1 GPAETPES
9 SKEDRAAKYEA
20 AFGRFV
26 RGGLDQLAPE
36 ERSLMFEHRAQA
48 EGTPSAGGYL
58 VPPGYRAVMTDS
70 MKAFGGLLNLAN
82 VVTTATGNPLQWP
95 TTDTT
100 SHKGAILAENTQ
112 IAEQDITFGT
122 RTLGAYTYTSKLVRV
137 SLQLL
142 QDSAFDLDSW
152 LPRKLGERIGRAVAD
167 DLILGDDSGKPEG
180 ILHNVTTSASGV
192 AASGILYDDMINL

>member
-1 GPAETPES
+1 RMREIVARASEENRDFTAEERAEWDDRLEPRIAEVSKDIERLEREAQLSTIDYRQVLEAQGPAETPES

-82 VVTTATGNPLQWP
+82 VITTATGNPLQWP

-137 SLQLL
+137 SL
-142 QDSAFDLDSW
+142 
-152 LPRKLGERIGRAVAD
+152 
-167 DLILGDDSGKPEG
+167 
-180 ILHNVTTSASGV
+180 
-192 AASGILYDDMINL
+192 